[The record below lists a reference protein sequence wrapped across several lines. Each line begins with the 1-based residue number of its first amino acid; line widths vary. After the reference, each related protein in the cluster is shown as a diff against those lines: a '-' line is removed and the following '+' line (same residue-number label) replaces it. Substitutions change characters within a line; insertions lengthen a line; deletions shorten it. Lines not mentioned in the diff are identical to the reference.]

1 MPNMLTASKQ
11 GAAVRTVSELS
22 SIPPQKG
29 LVAPF
34 LKNFLNKSL
43 SSIFTVRFVIYTHEA
58 TPWIMDKKMYSAL
71 LNKSPPEPHLPG
83 ELPCGCIL
91 SPHNPTAVVIVVD
104 VVVDSAAAPHPT
116 VAVPHNSVWSWR
128 QTCLSQRQH
137 KDSWGEEIRFLEL

>member
-1 MPNMLTASKQ
+1 M
-11 GAAVRTVSELS
+11 RTVSELS

-43 SSIFTVRFVIYTHEA
+43 SSIFSGRFVIYTHEA
-58 TPWIMDKKMYSAL
+58 TSWIMDKKMYSAL

-91 SPHNPTAVVIVVD
+91 SANNLTAVVIVFVA
-104 VVVDSAAAPHPT
+104 VVDSAAAPHPA
-116 VAVPHNSVWSWR
+116 VAVPHHSVGCR
-128 QTCLSQRQH
+128 GQACLSQRQDA
-137 KDSWGEEIRFLEL
+137 DSWDKENFRLTRVSLD